1 MDHLADFLGHDIRV
15 HRDYYSLPEGTFH
28 LVKIEDLAVDSGA
41 SDTEDEDHEMPPT
54 IVNLGPSDVSALL
67 GAELI
72 LTCHAEGTLTPQI
85 SWMRNGV
92 KLDTTEHVQISP
104 VQLSDSG
111 LYTCVARSKAGFAE
125 QQFQPKGFGP
135 CRGEAHRASGA
146 WSEVVTLVC
155 EAHGVPPP
163 TLTWMKDSEPLSLH
177 QTMLLHNAGEPRFQL
192 LNVQREDLG
201 FYTSFPAGTSTKT
214 FNLTVLEPPKI
225 SSSPKGEEL
234 MVAVNGVLELECV
247 ADIFPAPTVSGI
259 KGGCP

>member
-1 MDHLADFLGHDIRV
+1 MRITRCSVGGGADIDVSCRGHAHSTDQLDEKRSEARHHRACAAQLALCVRV
-15 HRDYYSLPEGTFH
+15 HVPFDTIPPPPLTAPVRINRNTYLSGSIFTFF
-28 LVKIEDLAVDSGA
+28 L
-41 SDTEDEDHEMPPT
+41 
-54 IVNLGPSDVSALL
+54 
-67 GAELI
+67 
-72 LTCHAEGTLTPQI
+72 
-85 SWMRNGV
+85 R
-92 KLDTTEHVQISP
+92 ISP

-247 ADIFPAPTVSGI
+247 ADEFPAPTVSGI